1 MNAKAFFYIYEAPQN
16 ALGYIMSR
24 LWKKRL
30 ITLNQREVEHL
41 YGLENLLQSMLGFVV
56 KIYVADYYSH
66 RKDKVLSSL
75 SGFSMGKYI
84 CLNTA
89 HNIQTLKH
97 ELGHCIQSQEWGW
110 LYLPIVG
117 IKSAVF
123 CNLWQR
129 LFHKKWCTY
138 DKHYWYYI
146 VNYYFEGQADE
157 NGNVKRRQE
166 LAKIPRPDNAKY
178 PPMEN

>member
-84 CLNTA
+84 CLNSA
-89 HNIQTLKH
+89 HDLETLRH
-97 ELGHCIQSQEWGW
+97 EIGHCVQSRHWGW
-110 LYLPIVG
+110 LYLPVIG
-117 IKSAVF
+117 LYSAIA
-123 CNLWQR
+123 CNWWDR
-129 LFHKKWCTY
+129 TFHKSWNPY
-138 DKHYWYYI
+138 DRHYWYYI
-146 VNYYFEGQADE
+146 TRWTERGADKHGKVNRKAKLARIHRPE
-157 NGNVKRRQE
+157 NSRFPVV
-166 LAKIPRPDNAKY
+166 L
-178 PPMEN
+178 